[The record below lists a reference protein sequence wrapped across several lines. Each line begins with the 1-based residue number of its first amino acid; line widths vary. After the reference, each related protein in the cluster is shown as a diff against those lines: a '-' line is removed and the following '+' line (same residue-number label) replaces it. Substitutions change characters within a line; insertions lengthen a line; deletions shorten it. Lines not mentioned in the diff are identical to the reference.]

1 MKKLIAGNWK
11 MNLDI
16 AEAID
21 LVNQLSAELNDFDYE
36 KADVLV
42 CPNFT
47 SLYSV
52 HEIIKNTPIQLGA
65 QNIYSENKGAF
76 TGETSASMVKSVGCT
91 YVILGHSER
100 RKIFHETDEV
110 VNLKLQK
117 AFEFELKPILC
128 VGESLEQRE
137 SGKQFE
143 VVKSQLENS
152 LKDFDLEQLLNTA
165 IAYEP
170 VWAIGTGVNA
180 TSEQAQEM
188 HKFIRDEVL
197 AGIISDQAKKIRI
210 LYGGSLNEKVAE
222 EILSQPDINGGLIGG
237 ASLNFE
243 SFTQIIRSIK

>member
-16 AEAID
+16 PESIN
-21 LVNQLSAELNDFDYE
+21 LMNQLCAELNDFDYE

-52 HEIIKNTPIQLGA
+52 HQIINNTPIQLGA
-65 QNIYSENKGAF
+65 QNIYFEKDGAY
-76 TGETSASMVKSVGCT
+76 TGETSALMIKSAGCSH
-91 YVILGHSER
+91 VIIGHSER
-100 RKIFHETDEV
+100 RKFFHETDEI
-110 VNLKLQK
+110 VNRKLQK
-117 AFEFELKPILC
+117 AFEYELKPILC
-128 VGESLEQRE
+128 VGESLEERE

-143 VVKSQLENS
+143 IVKTQLENS
-152 LKDFDLEQLLNTA
+152 LKDFDLNQLLDTA

-170 VWAIGTGVNA
+170 VWAIGTGRNA
-180 TSEQAQEM
+180 TAEQAQEM
-188 HKFIRDEVL
+188 HKFIREDVL
-197 AGIISDQAKKIRI
+197 ENLIASDAKKVRI

-237 ASLNFE
+237 ASLNFD
-243 SFTQIIRSIK
+243 SFTKIIRSIK